1 MYGNFA
7 YHWRTSGTF
16 LKFLQISYIQLIRT
30 NLANVIFKTI
40 QCTHRPIRQPK
51 KPDMDAIKRKQT
63 ANNINYIK
71 GVWRRMLDAAN
82 KKIHK

>member
-1 MYGNFA
+1 M
-7 YHWRTSGTF
+7 T
-16 LKFLQISYIQLIRT
+16 LQISYIQLIRT
-30 NLANVIFKTI
+30 NVIFKTI
-40 QCTHRPIRQPK
+40 QCTHPPIRQPK

-82 KKIHK
+82 KKNT